1 MKKPLSLAEQ
11 VKAARDEVASWPESV
26 RSATELRHSDL
37 FQCFQDE
44 PSRNTVGTSSTR
56 KLHDSALEA

>member
-37 FQCFQDE
+37 FQCFQHE
-44 PSRNTVGTSSTR
+44 SSRNTAGTNTQ
-56 KLHDSALEA
+56 KLHDAALEV